1 MGTMIGARFPD
12 AMVKKI
18 DAQVESGYYLS
29 RADVLRDLVRDGLE
43 KRGYD
48 RGETA

>member
-18 DAQVESGYYLS
+18 DAQVESGDYLS

-43 KRGYD
+43 KRGCD
-48 RGETA
+48 RGGTA